1 MKNLQKTKT
10 AMEVSPKKDPSNCM
24 CQTIFKLPCLEG
36 DTQVWLGQMIVSIIR
51 LNIENDTIYSPQMQK
66 GFKTE
71 LMASIVEELGITTDD
86 LQRVYQSRNTN
97 EEE

>member
-24 CQTIFKLPCLEG
+24 YQTIFKLPCLEG
-36 DTQVWLGQMIVSIIR
+36 
-51 LNIENDTIYSPQMQK
+51 DTIYSPQMQK

-71 LMASIVEELGITTDD
+71 LMASIVEELGITIDD